1 MPSCSEPVG
10 GVDTVDNIPVG
21 EFSGLPFGE
30 IMNYGTGAAVL
41 VALILLMVGGFGVT
55 TSAGDPEKLQKAK
68 SQITAAISGLVF
80 IFASILILN
89 IIGGIIGIGSFP
101 FD

>member
-1 MPSCSEPVG
+1 MG
-10 GVDTVDNIPVG
+10 AI
-21 EFSGLPFGE
+21 PFGL
-30 IMNYGTGAAVL
+30 IFNYGLGAATL
-41 VALILLMVGGFGVT
+41 IALALLIVGGFGVA
-55 TSAGDPEKLQKAK
+55 TSGGSPDNLEKAK
-68 SQITAAISGLVF
+68 GQITAAISGLVF